1 MNRPLYGVLLITIL
15 FTLACGGKKKK
26 SMAGDDKVNME
37 EFMAAYPKLTLPF
50 SYSDSSFPGKE
61 NDSLLIAPV
70 VFSQFVPDSLTTEV
84 FGKNGRPK
92 FYPVGTIEA
101 GNGDFYLLSRGIT
114 NTQKSLL
121 LTAYDKEKKF
131 IAGLPVMRI
140 TKNTD
145 VSITVTID
153 PRLNI
158 SKSVRQQLP
167 NGIEITGNDV
177 YVFNKAARKF
187 ILIMTDSLGD
197 GATDLMNPIDT
208 LARKEKY
215 SGDYGEGKM
224 NLIAIRDSKREGRF
238 YFFIHL
244 EKNNKECIG
253 ELKGEARFTSPTT
266 AEYRQGGD
274 PCVLKFIFED
284 NNVSLQEVEG
294 CGSRMGALQCSFNGT
309 YPKKKEK
316 KKEPQSEQIVS
327 KAKKTK

>member
-1 MNRPLYGVLLITIL
+1 MSKPFYCVLLSVAL

-26 SMAGDDKVNME
+26 SMAGDDAVSMD
-37 EFMAAYPKLTLPF
+37 EFVAAYPKLTLPF
-50 SYSDSSFPGKE
+50 SYSDSFFLKRE

-84 FGKNGRPK
+84 FGKNTRPK
-92 FYPVGTIEA
+92 FYPLGAIDA
-101 GNGDFYLLSRGIT
+101 GDGGFYLLSRGIT

-121 LTAYDKEKKF
+121 LTAYDKAKKF
-131 IAGLPVMRI
+131 VAGIPIMKI

-153 PRLNI
+153 SRLNI
-158 SKSVRQQLP
+158 NKSVSQKLP

-177 YVFNKAARKF
+177 YVFNKAAGKF
-187 ILIMTDSLGD
+187 MLIMTDSLGD

-208 LARKEKY
+208 LARKQKY

-224 NLIAIRDSKREGRF
+224 NLISIRDGKREGRF

-253 ELKGEARFTSPTT
+253 ELKGAALFNSPTT

-284 NNVSLQEVEG
+284 NSVQLQEVEG

-316 KKEPQSEQIVS
+316 KKDQKPAQIISRS
-327 KAKKTK
+327 KTR